1 MPRGDARRGLPV
13 TVPSAPGESWKER
26 AERLQTEVDILTVAN
41 DELEQ
46 TCSDLESRLEEI
58 RAISAPDPAG
68 RELWLT
74 QAINLLLIAHARSGH
89 LDPDLKAQVQEL
101 LKGEPINADVRTDPA
116 AQENSH
122 GVD

>member
-1 MPRGDARRGLPV
+1 MPRGDLRRGIAV

-58 RAISAPDPAG
+58 RAIAAPDPAG

-74 QAINLLLIAHARSGH
+74 QAINLLLIAHARSN
-89 LDPDLKAQVQEL
+89 PDLKEQVQEL
-101 LKGEPINADVRTDPA
+101 LKGQPINADVRTDA
-116 AQENSH
+116 AAEEHPN